1 MGKSIKVNYFLNM
14 SYQVL
19 VLLVP
24 IVTTPYIARTLG
36 AEGIGIYSYTYS
48 VVSCF
53 VLAAVMGTTSYA
65 QRTIAYYQND
75 VVERSRKFST
85 FFVSPCDHAAVQ
97 CGLLR
102 LSGFGFLQVQGA
114 RPGADAVSGGC
125 CGGRLLAVSG
135 DGRVQKIVV
144 RDTLT
149 KLLNV
154 FLLF

>member
-53 VLAAVMGTTSYA
+53 VLAAVMGTRPMPNGPLHTT
-65 QRTIAYYQND
+65 RTMWLNEA
-75 VVERSRKFST
+75 ESFST
-85 FFVSPCDHAAVQ
+85 FFRFA
-97 CGLLR
+97 L
-102 LSGFGFLQVQGA
+102 
-114 RPGADAVSGGC
+114 
-125 CGGRLLAVSG
+125 
-135 DGRVQKIVV
+135 
-144 RDTLT
+144 
-149 KLLNV
+149 
-154 FLLF
+154 

>member
-19 VLLVP
+19 VLLVA

-75 VVERSRKFST
+75 VV
-85 FFVSPCDHAAVQ
+85 FFFYSICK
-97 CGLLR
+97 
-102 LSGFGFLQVQGA
+102 SF
-114 RPGADAVSGGC
+114 
-125 CGGRLLAVSG
+125 
-135 DGRVQKIVV
+135 
-144 RDTLT
+144 
-149 KLLNV
+149 
-154 FLLF
+154 

>member
-65 QRTIAYYQND
+65 QRTIAYYQKD
-75 VVERSRKFST
+75 VYKRQPLFWSTLRKVNNCGMQYPRTTDLNTKKLT
-85 FFVSPCDHAAVQ
+85 FQNPY
-97 CGLLR
+97 G
-102 LSGFGFLQVQGA
+102 
-114 RPGADAVSGGC
+114 
-125 CGGRLLAVSG
+125 
-135 DGRVQKIVV
+135 KI
-144 RDTLT
+144 
-149 KLLNV
+149 KLY
-154 FLLF
+154 

>member
-19 VLLVP
+19 VLLVA

-75 VVERSRKFST
+75 VVERSRKFFDVFSRIQRLQNGVLT
-85 FFVSPCDHAAVQ
+85 YLKHFTSVNPYA
-97 CGLLR
+97 LLR
-102 LSGFGFLQVQGA
+102 
-114 RPGADAVSGGC
+114 
-125 CGGRLLAVSG
+125 RLP
-135 DGRVQKIVV
+135 K
-144 RDTLT
+144 
-149 KLLNV
+149 NMPH
-154 FLLF
+154 